1 MNRKRK
7 DLASELGVSEVTI
20 WRWERAGILDK
31 KIAEIRERNK
41 KMLSS
46 QEELLQSL
54 TNVVK
59 RNKDIM
65 QDISDKVQRNTE
77 ILQDI
82 ANVLQGITS
91 KIEDTSDL
99 IQKSYNLLQEFAN
112 VIQTIMK
119 SQEMKHNILQPV
131 VDKKANIMQS
141 NTSEIEENFTATELS
156 KVLGVNTSTTRRWIA
171 KGEIKATK
179 TVTGYVIPKEEAL
192 RVIFKKVY
200 EDLNITHHF
209 GDSVPIPMFKDEVKK
224 RINISDEEI
233 DKILLDLDSKEII
246 YLQTLD
252 NPGDFSDSNRGIKFE
267 GRVLYF
273 ITWTKKQV

>member
-41 KMLSS
+41 KVLSS
-46 QEELLQSL
+46 QEEVIQSL
-54 TNVVK
+54 TNIIK
-59 RNKDIM
+59 RNTDIM
-65 QDISDKVQRNTE
+65 RNISDKIQRNTE

-91 KIEDTSDL
+91 NIEYTSDL
-99 IQKSYNLLQEFAN
+99 IQKNYNLLQEIAN

-119 SQEMKHNILQPV
+119 SQEMKHNVLQPA
-131 VDKKANIMQS
+131 VDEKANIIQS
-141 NTSEIEENFTATELS
+141 NTSEIEENFTATKLA

-179 TVTGYVIPKEEAL
+179 TVTGYVIPKEDAL
-192 RVIFKKVY
+192 KVIFKKVY
-200 EDLNITHHF
+200 EDLNVTHHF
-209 GDSVPIPMFKDEVKK
+209 GDSVPIPIFKDELKK
-224 RINISDEEI
+224 HINISDEEI
-233 DKILLDLDSKEII
+233 DKILLDLDAKEAL

-252 NPGDFSDSNRGIKFE
+252 RPQDFEDSDRGVKFQ
-267 GRVLYF
+267 GRILYF
-273 ITWTKKQV
+273 ITWHK

>member
-1 MNRKRK
+1 MNSKRK

-54 TNVVK
+54 TNVIK
-59 RNKDIM
+59 RNTDIM
-65 QDISDKVQRNTE
+65 QNITNEIQRNSE

-99 IQKSYNLLQEFAN
+99 IQKNYNLLQEISN

-119 SQEMKHNILQPV
+119 SQEMKHNVLQPI
-131 VDKKANIMQS
+131 VDKKTNVMQS
-141 NTSEIEENFTATELS
+141 NTNEIEESFTATELA
-156 KVLGVNTSTTRRWIA
+156 KVLGVNRSTTQRWIT
-171 KGEIKATK
+171 KGEIHATK
-179 TVTGYVIPKEEAL
+179 IAQGYVIPKEEAL
-192 RVIFKKVY
+192 KVIFRKVY
-200 EDLNITHHF
+200 EDLNATRHF
-209 GDSVPIPMFKDEVKK
+209 GDSVPVPIFKDEVKK
-224 RINISDEEI
+224 HVAISDEEI

-252 NPGDFSDSNRGIKFE
+252 RPSDFSDSDRGIKFQ
-267 GRVLYF
+267 GRILYF
-273 ITWTKKQV
+273 ITWHK

>member
-7 DLASELGVSEVTI
+7 DLASELGVSEVTV

-41 KMLSS
+41 KVLSS
-46 QEELLQSL
+46 QEEVIQSL
-54 TNVVK
+54 TNVIK
-59 RNKDIM
+59 RNTGIM
-65 QDISDKVQRNTE
+65 QDITNEIQRNTE

-99 IQKSYNLLQEFAN
+99 IQKNYNLLQEIAN

-119 SQEMKHNILQPV
+119 SQEMKHNVLQPI

-141 NTSEIEENFTATELS
+141 NTSEIEENFTATELA
-156 KVLGVNTSTTRRWIA
+156 KVLGVNRSTTQRWIT

-179 TVTGYVIPKEEAL
+179 TAQGYLIPKDEAL
-192 RVIFKKVY
+192 KVIFRKVY
-200 EDLNITHHF
+200 EDLNVTHRF
-209 GDSVPIPMFKDEVKK
+209 GDSVPIPEFKDEVKK
-224 RINISDEEI
+224 HTNISDEEI
-233 DKILLDLDSKEII
+233 DNFLLDFDNKEII

-252 NPGDFSDSNRGIKFE
+252 RPQDFKDSDRGIKFE
-267 GRVLYF
+267 GRILYF
-273 ITWTKKQV
+273 ITWMKK

>member
-41 KMLSS
+41 KVLSS
-46 QEELLQSL
+46 QEEVIQSL
-54 TNVVK
+54 TNIIK
-59 RNKDIM
+59 RNTDIM
-65 QDISDKVQRNTE
+65 RNISDKIQRNTE

-91 KIEDTSDL
+91 NIEYTSDL
-99 IQKSYNLLQEFAN
+99 IQKNYNLLQEIAN

-119 SQEMKHNILQPV
+119 SQEMKHNVLQPI

-141 NTSEIEENFTATELS
+141 NTSEIEENFTATELA
-156 KVLGVNTSTTRRWIA
+156 KVLGVNRSTTQRWIT
-171 KGEIKATK
+171 KGEIHATK
-179 TVTGYVIPKEEAL
+179 TSQGYLIPKDEAL
-192 RVIFKKVY
+192 KVIFRKVY
-200 EDLNITHHF
+200 EDLNVTHRF
-209 GDSVPIPMFKDEVKK
+209 GDSVPIPIFKDEVKK
-224 RINISDEEI
+224 HTNISDEEI

-252 NPGDFSDSNRGIKFE
+252 RPSDFSDSDKGIKFQ
-267 GRVLYF
+267 GRTLYF
-273 ITWTKKQV
+273 ITWHK

>member
-20 WRWERAGILDK
+20 WRWEKAGILDK

-41 KMLSS
+41 KMLSF
-46 QEELLQSL
+46 QEEALQSL
-54 TNVVK
+54 TNVIK
-59 RNKDIM
+59 RNTDIM
-65 QDISDKVQRNTE
+65 QNITNEIQRNTE

-82 ANVLQGITS
+82 ANVLQAIIS

-99 IQKSYNLLQEFAN
+99 IQKNYNLLQEIAN

-119 SQEMKHNILQPV
+119 SQEMKHNVSQPV
-131 VDKKANIMQS
+131 GDEKANVMQS
-141 NTSEIEENFTATELS
+141 NTPEIEENFTATELA
-156 KVLGVNTSTTRRWIA
+156 KVLGANKSTIQRWIT
-171 KGEIKATK
+171 KGEIHATK
-179 TVTGYVIPKEEAL
+179 IAQGYLIPKEEAL
-192 RVIFKKVY
+192 KVIFRKVY
-200 EDLNITHHF
+200 EDLNVTHHF
-209 GDSVPIPMFKDEVKK
+209 GDSVPIPIFKDEVKK
-224 RINISDEEI
+224 HVTISDEEI

-252 NPGDFSDSNRGIKFE
+252 RPQDFKDSDRGIKFG

-273 ITWTKKQV
+273 ITWTKQ

>member
-7 DLASELGVSEVTI
+7 NLASELGVSEVTI

-54 TNVVK
+54 TNVIK
-59 RNKDIM
+59 KSTDIM
-65 QDISDKVQRNTE
+65 QTISDKIQRNSE

-99 IQKSYNLLQEFAN
+99 IQKNYNLLQEISN

-119 SQEMKHNILQPV
+119 SQEMKHNVLQPI
-131 VDKKANIMQS
+131 VDKKTNVMQS
-141 NTSEIEENFTATELS
+141 NTNEIEESFTATELA
-156 KVLGVNTSTTRRWIA
+156 KVLGVNRSTTQRWIT
-171 KGEIKATK
+171 KGEIHATK
-179 TVTGYVIPKEEAL
+179 IAQGYLIPKEEAL
-192 RVIFKKVY
+192 KVIFRKVY

-209 GDSVPIPMFKDEVKK
+209 GNSVPIPIFKDEVKK
-224 RINISDEEI
+224 HTNISDEEI

-252 NPGDFSDSNRGIKFE
+252 RPSDFSDSDRGIKFQ
-267 GRVLYF
+267 GRTLYF
-273 ITWTKKQV
+273 ITWHK